1 MTVSQAFHLLV
12 VDDDSLIH
20 QSLRLLVPSH
30 WKLVS
35 AKEFSDIPF
44 DRFFH
49 AAMVDMHLTPH
60 SKNPVGL
67 EVIKRLTEKMSNL
80 EIIAMS
86 GDFSRELMEACLKL
100 GAQRFLSKP
109 LMGEEVLL
117 LLDKIEALWSLR
129 NFETQH
135 KNSQVRW
142 VGSSEVS
149 HSITRKIAGLRGEK
163 NPVLLEG
170 ETGTGKEVVARL
182 LNQQEGERPFVA
194 VNVAS
199 IPDNLFE
206 SEMFGHVKGAF
217 TGADQNKVGLC
228 EAAHGGDLFLDEVEA
243 LSPGHQAKLLR
254 FLESGEIRRVG
265 AKESVM
271 VQCRVIVAS
280 NRSLEKMSKDG
291 SFREDLY
298 FRICSQ
304 RVELAPL
311 RERKEDIPELALY
324 FIGLEK
330 PRRNK
335 SFTEDGLLAMKEYS
349 WPGNIR
355 ELRRVCE
362 QLSLTSPLPL
372 LRKEDVNALLRPILI
387 TSGNESLDLSKGLG
401 PLTEEFEARVITQ
414 CLKNESDIEKAADV
428 LKISR
433 SSLYKKIKDY
443 RLDEV
448 LK

>member
-1 MTVSQAFHLLV
+1 MTVSRAFHLLV

-20 QSLRLLVPSH
+20 QSLRLLIPGH
-30 WKLVS
+30 WKLLS

-49 AAMVDMHLTPH
+49 AALVDLHLTPH

-67 EVIKRLTEKMSNL
+67 EVIKRLTEKMSHL

-86 GDFSRELMEACLKL
+86 GDFNRELMESCLKL

-129 NFETQH
+129 NFETH
-135 KNSQVRW
+135 LKNSQVRW
-142 VGSSEVS
+142 IGSGEVS
-149 HSITRKIAGLRGEK
+149 KNITRKIAGLRGEK
-163 NPVLLEG
+163 NPVLIEG
-170 ETGTGKEVVARL
+170 ETGTGKEIVARL
-182 LNQQEGERPFVA
+182 LNQQEGERPFIT

-199 IPDNLFE
+199 IPENLFE

-243 LSPGHQAKLLR
+243 LSPAHQAKLLR

-265 AKESVM
+265 AKESLL
-271 VQCRVIVAS
+271 VQCRVLVAS
-280 NRSLEKMSKDG
+280 NRSLEKMSQEG

-304 RVELAPL
+304 KLTLAPL
-311 RERKEDIPELALY
+311 RERKEDIAELASY
-324 FIGLEK
+324 FISLEK

-335 SFTEDGLLAMKEYS
+335 SFTDDGFQALKDYP
-349 WPGNIR
+349 WPGNVR

-362 QLSLTSPLPL
+362 QLSLVSPLPL
-372 LRKEDVNALLRPILI
+372 LRKEDVTSLLRPLL
-387 TSGNESLDLSKGLG
+387 TSTAQESLDLKKGLG
-401 PLTEEFEARVITQ
+401 PLTEEFEARVILQ
-414 CLKNESDIEKAADV
+414 CLKNETDIEKAADL

-443 RLDEV
+443 RLEEV

>member
-1 MTVSQAFHLLV
+1 MTVSRAFHLLV

-20 QSLRLLVPSH
+20 QSLRLLIPSH

-49 AAMVDMHLTPH
+49 AALVDMHLTPH

-67 EVIKRLTEKMSNL
+67 EVIKRLTEKMANL

-86 GDFSRELMEACLKL
+86 GDFSRDLMESCLKL
-100 GAQRFLSKP
+100 GAQRFLNKP

-117 LLDKIEALWSLR
+117 LLDKIEAFWSLR
-129 NFETQH
+129 NFETH
-135 KNSQVRW
+135 YKNSQVRW
-142 VGSSEVS
+142 VGDSAASK
-149 HSITRKIAGLRGEK
+149 SILRKIASLRSEPL
-163 NPVLLEG
+163 PVLIEG
-170 ETGTGKEVVARL
+170 ETGTGKEIVARL
-182 LNQQEGERPFVA
+182 LNQQEGERPFVS

-199 IPDNLFE
+199 LPEHLFE
-206 SEMFGHVKGAF
+206 SEMFGHIKGAF

-243 LSPGHQAKLLR
+243 LSPAHQAKLLR
-254 FLESGEIRRVG
+254 FLESGELRRVG
-265 AKESVM
+265 AKDSIL

-280 NRSLEKMSKDG
+280 NRSLEKMTKDG
-291 SFREDLY
+291 TFREDLY

-304 RVELAPL
+304 KLNLPPL
-311 RERKEDIPELALY
+311 RERKEDISELALY

-335 SFTEDGLLAMKEYS
+335 SFTEDGLLALQEYP
-349 WPGNIR
+349 WLGNVR

-362 QLSLTSPLPL
+362 QLSLISPLPV
-372 LRKEDVNALLRPILI
+372 LRREDVSALLRPML
-387 TSGNESLDLSKGLG
+387 SVGVQEALDLKKGLG

-414 CLKNESDIEKAADV
+414 CLKTEPDIEKAADL

-443 RLDEV
+443 RLEEV

>member
-1 MTVSQAFHLLV
+1 MTKSQAFHLLV

-20 QSLRLLVPSH
+20 QSLRLLVPTH

-86 GDFSRELMEACLKL
+86 GDFNRELMESCLKL

-109 LMGEEVLL
+109 LMGDEVLL

-129 NFETQH
+129 NFETHH
-135 KNSQVRW
+135 KNSQIRW

-149 HSITRKIAGLRGEK
+149 QNITRKIASLRGEK

-194 VNVAS
+194 INMAS
-199 IPDNLFE
+199 LPENLFE

-243 LSPGHQAKLLR
+243 LSPSHQAKLLR
-254 FLESGEIRRVG
+254 FLESGEVRRVG
-265 AKESVM
+265 AKESLM

-280 NRSLEKMSKDG
+280 NKSLEKMIQEG
-291 SFREDLY
+291 TFREDLY

-304 RVELAPL
+304 KLELFPL
-311 RERKEDIPELALY
+311 RERKEDISELAQH
-324 FIGLEK
+324 FIGMEK

-335 SFTEDGLLAMKEYS
+335 SFTEDGLQALQDYP

-355 ELRRVCE
+355 ELKRVCE
-362 QLSLTSPLPL
+362 QLSLTAPLPL
-372 LRKEDVNALLRPILI
+372 IRKEDVNGILKPVFSS
-387 TSGNESLDLSKGLG
+387 SGHEVLNLSKGLG
-401 PLTEEFEARVITQ
+401 PLTEEFEAKVILQ
-414 CLKNESDIEKAADV
+414 CLKANPDIEKAADV

-443 RLDEV
+443 RLEEV